1 MKFWNQSSGETTVTE
16 LTLWSTV
23 VSLIAITIMWIATT
37 TDFFEK
43 VAGKIAGIWNKIVH
57 K

>member
-1 MKFWNQSSGETTVTE
+1 MKFWNKSYGEMTVKE

-23 VSLIAITIMWIATT
+23 VSLIGITIMWIATT

-43 VAGKIAGIWNKIVH
+43 VAGRITGIWNKIFH